1 MSKNKAK
8 IFEHAKQTYGADGD
22 FAVYKPIFN
31 VYCRKRILAVMEDAQ
46 REALI
51 DEILDVWL
59 KALNVIAV
67 SNTENMPKMRDF
79 LTNYFIEHE
88 EYGWKKMAGD
98 FKKYVNYE
106 QFKPYTR
113 CTPYQIMTGKDLDLY
128 TPVGV
133 SCGEVKAIT
142 DIDEAA
148 DVMNE
153 KLGIYFKKALDLFK
167 VNTNASMR
175 VTCIVEHSENLDSH
189 LAEEYFKYKEI
200 HNLTDEDM
208 TRNEENLKILD
219 KIHELEKNQEFLK
232 DVSRLIQ
239 EADLASRN

>member
-1 MSKNKAK
+1 MSKNKAQ

-22 FAVYKPIFN
+22 FSVFKPIFN
-31 VYCRKRILAVMEDAQ
+31 VYCQKRILAVMEDAQ

-79 LTNYFIEHE
+79 LTNFFIEHE
-88 EYGWKKMAGD
+88 EYGWKKMAQD
-98 FKKYVNYE
+98 FKKYVNEE
-106 QFKPYTR
+106 QFELYSR
-113 CTPYQIMTGKDLDLY
+113 CTPYEKMTKETLDLS
-128 TPVGV
+128 TRVH
-133 SCGEVKAIT
+133 CGQVKAIT
-142 DIDEAA
+142 DIDEIA
-148 DVMNE
+148 DVMVE
-153 KLGIYFKKALDLFK
+153 KLGTYFQKALDLFEMG
-167 VNTNASMR
+167 TNVSMR
-175 VTCIVEHSENLDSH
+175 MTCIVEHSENLDFH
-189 LAEEYFKYKEI
+189 LGEEYAKYKEI

-208 TRNEENLKILD
+208 TKNEENLEILD

-239 EADLASRN
+239 EADLASKSW